1 MGLVPNLY
9 GELKVTVEESI
20 GLLKRAVLAL
30 EKLAAEQARANDLY
44 AEVNQTALEQARNMT
59 GVSP

>member
-44 AEVNQTALEQARNMT
+44 AEVNQTSLEQARNMT